1 MGEKRHADQ
10 TSGVKMLFLS
20 SEILQ
25 ECKEIKIF
33 LSTNQSVLFTLN
45 LTKSRWTC
53 KVMIARALLER

>member
-1 MGEKRHADQ
+1 
-10 TSGVKMLFLS
+10 MLFLS

-53 KVMIARALLER
+53 KVMIARALHER

>member
-1 MGEKRHADQ
+1 MWEKRHADQ

-20 SEILQ
+20 SQTLQ
-25 ECKEIKIF
+25 ECKEMNIF

-53 KVMIARALLER
+53 KVMNARALHER

>member
-1 MGEKRHADQ
+1 MWEKRHADQ

-20 SEILQ
+20 SQTLQ
-25 ECKEIKIF
+25 ECEEMNIF

-53 KVMIARALLER
+53 KVMNARALHER